1 MTLLLP
7 RLPRMEALSAIA
19 LIAERG
25 EASPPRHAP
34 DTFDDV
40 IVWGASG
47 GVRCSARDLDA
58 IRTTVR
64 AHALESGF
72 PEPAGREAAAAFDAG
87 CAEALATLPQLATPD
102 ALRDDVWSFIALAL
116 VPDVAF
122 WRFGAAPERFAG
134 GVRNAFQRLLV
145 RGRLFDRGEGH
156 PDRWGLLRMLS
167 EDAMVAITER
177 GGIAGQPRLARALA
191 EGWVRCAERVGARAM
206 EDVMRRTVIA
216 VRLADQVRLLETLP
230 EEELETLIDAEYRRA
245 ADAFGL
251 AE

>member
-72 PEPAGREAAAAFDAG
+72 PEPAGQGGR
-87 CAEALATLPQLATPD
+87 
-102 ALRDDVWSFIALAL
+102 
-116 VPDVAF
+116 
-122 WRFGAAPERFAG
+122 G
-134 GVRNAFQRLLV
+134 GVRR
-145 RGRLFDRGEGH
+145 
-156 PDRWGLLRMLS
+156 
-167 EDAMVAITER
+167 
-177 GGIAGQPRLARALA
+177 
-191 EGWVRCAERVGARAM
+191 WVRRGACDASSARDAGRVA
-206 EDVMRRTVIA
+206 
-216 VRLADQVRLLETLP
+216 
-230 EEELETLIDAEYRRA
+230 
-245 ADAFGL
+245 
-251 AE
+251 